1 MGFLWSSL
9 ATNVLTNS
17 GRVTFD
23 SAVYH
28 YLRALGAAIGVSVG
42 ATAIGGFESAHPLF
56 VFAGVLIAVVGVIA
70 SVAARPTVAA
80 RVEVEQ

>member
-1 MGFLWSSL
+1 M
-9 ATNVLTNS
+9 LTNS

-42 ATAIGGFESAHPLF
+42 ATAIGDFESPHRLF
-56 VFAGVLIAVVGVIA
+56 VFAGALIAVVGVVA
-70 SVAARPTVAA
+70 SVAARSVT
-80 RVEVEQ
+80 RVEVRR

>member
-9 ATNVLTNS
+9 AANVLTSS

-42 ATAIGGFESAHPLF
+42 ATAIGGFADPQRLLI
-56 VFAGVLIAVVGVIA
+56 FAGV
-70 SVAARPTVAA
+70 
-80 RVEVEQ
+80 